1 MGMSA
6 WGTQAGYTRYL
17 DAEFG
22 SLPGAGG
29 FVSAAVLPEVYTRGT
44 RAWVSSCI

>member
-29 FVSAAVLPEVYTRGT
+29 FVSAAVLPEAYSRGT
-44 RAWVSSCI
+44 RA